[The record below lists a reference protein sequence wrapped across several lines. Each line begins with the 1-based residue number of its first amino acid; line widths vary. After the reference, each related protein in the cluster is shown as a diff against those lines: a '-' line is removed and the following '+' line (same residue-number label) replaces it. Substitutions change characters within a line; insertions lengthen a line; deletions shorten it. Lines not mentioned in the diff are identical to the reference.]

1 MISIDYFRKY
11 EISYDMLSMYMIYVP
26 HKIDDEQGKYFNPR
40 EDYSSIRGSTDQ
52 FGC

>member
-1 MISIDYFRKY
+1 MISIDYFREY
-11 EISYDMLSMYMIYVP
+11 EISYDMIYVP